1 MLADDEDIE
10 DVTLLAE
17 HQVPGWLQRL
27 DVPPH
32 WQLIDFPDSA
42 EPSLTRMA
50 VRGPLGN
57 GEWQAADT
65 ISVFAYTGWPAFYDV
80 FQSADRTLRGLNAA
94 GIAVRV
100 LPVPPVQR
108 TAAIRSI
115 GSAAIGERNVWV
127 EQTHY
132 VAGSE
137 QPQASRLIVHTILVE
152 ATSRP
157 RFAEDVNRLSNAVYQ
172 GFVGTLAN
180 ECSNG

>member
-1 MLADDEDIE
+1 MSGSSPSQGWQPLQASSLAEMLADDEDIE

-100 LPVPPVQR
+100 LPVPPCN
-108 TAAIRSI
+108 
-115 GSAAIGERNVWV
+115 G
-127 EQTHY
+127 
-132 VAGSE
+132 
-137 QPQASRLIVHTILVE
+137 QPQFAASARPQSVSGMFGSSKPTMWLV
-152 ATSRP
+152 
-157 RFAEDVNRLSNAVYQ
+157 LSNRRRA
-172 GFVGTLAN
+172 G
-180 ECSNG
+180 